1 VAQIVLRYRK
11 GEQVRW
17 ISHLD
22 LKRTLE
28 RAMRRAKLPLAL
40 TQGHNPHPKLS
51 LGPPLPLG
59 VSSDAELL
67 ALHLAEAMSPA
78 EVKERLNA
86 QLPEGLEVLEIWA
99 IPGYRKKETF
109 GEIEV
114 AEYLATLRGPHDK
127 ADLQTRVEKIL
138 AEPELTVQ
146 RGGERPE
153 RTVNVRP
160 LILGLNI
167 VEPSPAVGSATV
179 AASGGCPGG
188 GGAPE
193 PGGACRAEEI
203 AIRMR
208 LRTGSHGGARPQEIV
223 SFLGLAEED
232 IAAYHRSGLYALPT
246 QAPAPGA
253 GRRRWHR
260 PRGITTEE
268 G

>member
-28 RAMRRAKLPLAL
+28 RAMRRARLPLAL

-67 ALHLAEAMSPA
+67 ALHLAEAISPA

-86 QLPEGLEVLEIWA
+86 QLPEGLEVLEAWA
-99 IPGYRKKETF
+99 IPGYRKRETF
-109 GEIEV
+109 GEIEA

-127 ADLQTRVEKIL
+127 ADLQARVEKIL
-138 AEPELTVQ
+138 AEPDLTVQ

-160 LILGLNI
+160 LILGLDI
-167 VEPSPAVGSATV
+167 VEPSPG
-179 AASGGCPGG
+179 
-188 GGAPE
+188 
-193 PGGACRAEEI
+193 EI

-232 IAAYHRSGLYALPT
+232 IAAYHRSGLYALPKQT
-246 QAPAPGA
+246 PAPAA

-260 PRGITTEE
+260 PRSQTTACPERSRGE
-268 G
+268 GS